1 MYIYR
6 LEYLY
11 VQTGLPRRAA
21 ISRRGRRQ
29 GRAGAGW
36 KLVRAAIL
44 LADLDVEVVALGVLG
59 VDVHAGERVARRV
72 APRVEQLRMVVATGV
87 GAVIGRLP

>member
-72 APRVEQLRMVVATGV
+72 EQLRMVVATGV